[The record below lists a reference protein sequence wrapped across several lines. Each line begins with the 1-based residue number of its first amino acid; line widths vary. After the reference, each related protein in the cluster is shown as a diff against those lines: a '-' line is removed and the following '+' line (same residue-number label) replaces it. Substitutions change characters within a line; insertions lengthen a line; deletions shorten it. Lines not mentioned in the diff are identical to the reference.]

1 MALQLTCPYCKR
13 EFPYNNGKLDADIS
27 KIGQRIATINKE
39 IVEIKRGPK
48 SQETW
53 NRRKRLTEELV
64 ALQEKI
70 SGLKAVR
77 KAADQQIKAY
87 EHQLLKE
94 AIKDRLGEKEYLK
107 IIAEVEKELEAYR
120 ISGLMRHEYTRSNSK
135 SDVTSINKLR

>member
-107 IIAEVEKELEAYR
+107 IIAEVEKEMEAYR
-120 ISGLMRHEYTRSNSK
+120 ISGLMRHEYTRSSSK
-135 SDVTSINKLR
+135 SDVTNINKLR